1 MKKLAILVSISALAG
16 AANAVV
22 LHSQGSIIN
31 GTNGGNN
38 VSLIT
43 APNSSFGFNCSVAG
57 SFRVADDF
65 VAGAGWKMESVTM
78 HAFQGGTPGGFT
90 MPTINVQVL
99 KGADV
104 NTATVVFDGS
114 NLATLNP
121 TFEAYRAAATTPSN
135 QTRPVY
141 KFDVDVT
148 DMMLESGATYW
159 VSWSI
164 DGTAASG
171 SGPWTPQVMNGA
183 AFLQG
188 NAVQNVAGGTYN
200 PLVSAIS
207 GGTAGITAPFE
218 INGSVVPEPATM
230 IALGAGIAAVAAR
243 RRRK

>member
-1 MKKLAILVSISALAG
+1 MKKLAILVSISALSG
-16 AANAVV
+16 AANAVL

-65 VAGAGWKMESVTM
+65 VAGAGWRMESVTM

-90 MPTINVQVL
+90 MPTINLQVL
-99 KGADV
+99 RGANI

-148 DMMLESGATYW
+148 DMDLVAGDTYW

-218 INGSVVPEPATM
+218 IYGTVPEPATM